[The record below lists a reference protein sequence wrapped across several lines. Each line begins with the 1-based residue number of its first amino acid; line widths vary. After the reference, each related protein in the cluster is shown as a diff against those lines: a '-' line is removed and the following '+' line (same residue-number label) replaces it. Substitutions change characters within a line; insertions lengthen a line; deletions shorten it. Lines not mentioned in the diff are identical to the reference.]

1 MTGYLPRPMSSLF
14 DLAAYGEETVALP
27 PLPDAASFLEKLNP
41 EQRRAVECTEG
52 PLLVLAGAGTGK
64 TRVITTRIAY
74 MVAKGTPPESIL
86 AMTFTNKAAGEMRER
101 IAGLVG
107 PERAAAISAGTF
119 HSFSLELLRAHAE
132 KLGFAH
138 GFYLCDTGDQIS
150 TIKNALGELNAGEV
164 KKRPGDVL
172 AAISLAKSKLLTAEQ
187 LLQQAQTV
195 DEELIAH
202 AWLRYQE
209 RLHHARL
216 VDFDDLLGLTLRLF
230 DEFPDVLAEVQDRFR
245 YLFVDEYQDTN
256 KPQYEI
262 VRRIAEAH
270 KNLCVVGDDDQSIY
284 GWRGADIQN
293 ILSFDRD
300 FKGCEVVKLET
311 NYRSTAPILSAAN
324 RIIAHNTQR
333 HAKEL
338 RPHRE
343 GGQALKLVRLT
354 DETEE
359 AQFVVRDIIEK
370 TRTPQWR
377 HSDFAILFRTAI
389 QPRSIE
395 MELQA
400 RGVPYKLVG
409 GQSFFDRKEVRDLLA
424 YLRLLVN
431 PSDEISLLRI
441 INAPPRGVGR
451 TSLNRV
457 IDFATEKGIP
467 VLQAFERGEE
477 IPGLKPAA
485 IAAVRDLRRL
495 LATLGGMETSLG
507 LSQLITRLVEGVD
520 YQAELARCYPDP
532 VMRERRSRSID
543 DIQRWAG
550 WHLERNARPTL
561 KTFLGDLALN
571 AGELP
576 ERDKQDKG
584 ENVVTLMTLH
594 AAKGLEFPQ
603 VYLIGLEEG
612 LLPHGRSAREGNIE
626 EERRLMYVGI
636 TRARL
641 ELTLSHTHQ
650 RNKFGTKVASMPSR
664 FLYELK
670 GTPPPDD
677 WIPAGLEPEERKQ
690 KQRQAKRSAK
700 KRR

>member
-1 MTGYLPRPMSSLF
+1 MSSSLF
-14 DLAAYGEETVALP
+14 DLAAHGDGAPALP
-27 PLPDAASFLEKLNP
+27 PLPDPGSFLEKLNP

-74 MVAKGTPPESIL
+74 MVASGTPPESIL
-86 AMTFTNKAAGEMRER
+86 AMTFTNKAAGEMRVR

-107 PERAAAISAGTF
+107 EERAAAITAGTF
-119 HSFSLELLRAHAE
+119 HSFCLELLREHAAL
-132 KLGFAH
+132 LGFTH

-150 TIKNALGELNAGEV
+150 TIKGALSELDAGET
-164 KKRPGDVL
+164 KARPSDVL
-172 AAISLAKSKLLTAEQ
+172 AQISLAKSKLMTADQ
-187 LLQQAQTV
+187 LLQAAGTV
-195 DEELIAH
+195 DEELVAH
-202 AWLRYQE
+202 AWLRYEE
-209 RLHHARL
+209 RLRHARL

-230 DEFPDVLAEVQDRFR
+230 DEQPEVLAEVQERYH

-256 KPQYEI
+256 KPQYEL

-270 KNLCVVGDDDQSIY
+270 QNLCVVGDDDQSIY

-300 FKGCEVVKLET
+300 FTGCEVVKLET

-324 RIIAHNTQR
+324 RIIAHNTER
-333 HAKEL
+333 HPKEL

-343 GGQALKLVRLT
+343 GGQALKLVRLD
-354 DETEE
+354 DENVE
-359 AQFVVRDIIEK
+359 AQFVVRDILEK

-377 HSDFAILFRTAI
+377 FSDFAILFRTAI
-389 QPRSIE
+389 QPRAIE

-431 PSDEISLLRI
+431 PRDELSLLRV
-441 INAPPRGVGR
+441 INAPPRGIGR

-457 IDFATEKGIP
+457 FDFAAAHGLT
-467 VLQAFERGEE
+467 VLQAFERGAE
-477 IPGLKPAA
+477 IPGLKPNVL
-485 IAAVRDLRRL
+485 AAVSDLRRL
-495 LATLGGMETSLG
+495 LATLSGMQTSLG
-507 LSQLITRLVEGVD
+507 LVELIRRLVEGVD
-520 YQAELARCYPDP
+520 YKAELARCYPDP
-532 VMRERRSRSID
+532 VQRERRARSID
-543 DIQRWAG
+543 DIERWAG
-550 WHLERNARPTL
+550 WHLERHKRPTL
-561 KTFLGDLALN
+561 QTFLGDLALN

-576 ERDKQDKG
+576 DRDKKETS

-603 VYLIGLEEG
+603 VYLVGLEEG
-612 LLPHGRSAREGNIE
+612 LLPHGRSAKEGNVE

-636 TRARL
+636 TRARM
-641 ELTLSHTHQ
+641 ELTLSHTHR
-650 RNKFGTKVASMPSR
+650 RNKFGTQVESMPSR

-670 GTPPPDD
+670 GTPPPPD
-677 WIPAGLEPEERKQ
+677 WIPAGLEAEERKTR
-690 KQRQAKRSAK
+690 QRKNKRAAKAAGRS
-700 KRR
+700 RPR